1 MTTPLRAPDRHVT
14 RRWRQ
19 GSRLPPVAPSRQQTT
34 VPGMIVVVLLAA
46 YFLFPVYWLVISS
59 FKSSSQL
66 FNTSGFLPGPHF
78 ALFSNLAHLFT
89 YDGSIYAYWV
99 ADTVLYALVGG
110 GVATLLAAMA
120 GYSFAKYAFHG
131 RGLMFAVII
140 GGVLVPVTA
149 LALPLYL
156 MFHDLSLV
164 NTFWSVLL
172 PSMVSP
178 FGVYLARIYANRG
191 VPDELLDAARVDGAG
206 ELTIFARVGF
216 RLMAPALVTIFLFQF
231 VAVWNNFFLPLI
243 MLTNSHLYPI
253 ALGLYGWDSQ
263 TQYAGAPPFLYS
275 VVITGALVA
284 IVPLVVAFSLL
295 QRYWSGGL
303 ALGSVKG

>member
-1 MTTPLRAPDRHVT
+1 MTMLLQAGKKRGPLSGRIHTGLSSPLRKGQR
-14 RRWRQ
+14 
-19 GSRLPPVAPSRQQTT
+19 TT
-34 VPGMIVVVLLAA
+34 VPGMLVVVLLAL

-59 FKSSSQL
+59 FKTSSEL

-89 YDGSIYAYWV
+89 YDSSIYVYWIG
-99 ADTVLYALVGG
+99 ATVLYALVGG
-110 GVATLLAAMA
+110 GGATVFAAMA
-120 GYSFAKYAFHG
+120 GYSFAKYDFRG
-131 RGLMFAVII
+131 RGVMFAVII

-164 NTFWSVLL
+164 NTVWSVLL
-172 PSMVSP
+172 PSLVSP

-191 VPDELLDAARVDGAG
+191 VSNELLDAARVDGAG

-253 ALGLYGWDSQ
+253 ALGLYGWNSQ

-284 IVPLVVAFSLL
+284 IVPLVVAFTLL

>member
-1 MTTPLRAPDRHVT
+1 MTIVVQAADKCATPGGRDCARPGPATHKG
-14 RRWRQ
+14 Q
-19 GSRLPPVAPSRQQTT
+19 PTT
-34 VPGMIVVVLLAA
+34 VPGMVVVLLLAI
-46 YFLFPVYWLVISS
+46 YFLFPIYWLLISS
-59 FKSSSQL
+59 FKSSSEL

-89 YDGSIYAYWV
+89 YDGSVYLYWIG
-99 ADTVLYALVGG
+99 DTALYALVGG
-110 GVATLLAAMA
+110 GAATIFAAMA
-120 GYSFAKYAFHG
+120 GYSFAKYDFRG
-131 RGLMFAVII
+131 RGVMFAVII

-156 MFHDLSLV
+156 LFHDLSLV
-164 NTFWSVLL
+164 NTAWSVLL

-191 VPDELLDAARVDGAG
+191 ISGELLDAARVDGAG

-243 MLTNSHLYPI
+243 MLTNSHLYPV

-284 IVPLVVAFSLL
+284 IVPLVVAFTLL
-295 QRYWSGGL
+295 QKYWSGGL
-303 ALGSVKG
+303 ALGSIKG

>member
-1 MTTPLRAPDRHVT
+1 MMVARAGEKVT
-14 RRWRQ
+14 ARGGHEHARPPSPARQ
-19 GSRLPPVAPSRQQTT
+19 RQPTT
-34 VPGMIVVVLLAA
+34 VPGMVVVILLAI
-46 YFLFPVYWLVISS
+46 YFLFPVYWLLISS
-59 FKSSSQL
+59 FKSSSEL
-66 FNTSGFLPGPHF
+66 FSTSGFLPGPHF

-89 YDGSIYAYWV
+89 YDGSVYLYWIG
-99 ADTVLYALVGG
+99 DTVLYALVGG
-110 GVATLLAAMA
+110 GAATIFAGMA
-120 GYSFAKYAFHG
+120 GYSFAKYDFHG
-131 RGLMFAVII
+131 RGVMFAVII

-164 NTFWSVLL
+164 NTVWSVLL

-191 VPDELLDAARVDGAG
+191 VSNELLDAARVDGAG
-206 ELTIFARVGF
+206 EITIFARVGF

-243 MLTNSHLYPI
+243 MLTNSHLYPL

-284 IVPLVVAFSLL
+284 IVPLVVAFTLL